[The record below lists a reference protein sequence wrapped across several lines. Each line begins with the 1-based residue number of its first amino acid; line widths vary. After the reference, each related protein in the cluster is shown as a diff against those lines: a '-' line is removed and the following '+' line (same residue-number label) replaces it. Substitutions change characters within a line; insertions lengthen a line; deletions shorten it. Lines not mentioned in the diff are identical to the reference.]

1 MGGKPRQKP
10 KRMAEKLVRI
20 RAALGLSQNEMIKR
34 LGMEGRLKQNRISGY
49 ELGTNEPSVITL
61 LRYARAAG
69 VNMEVLADDE
79 LDLPEIL
86 PGPTDHAEIKRT
98 FAARRK
104 AKR

>member
-1 MGGKPRQKP
+1 MGAKPREKP

-20 RAALGLSQNEMIKR
+20 RLALGLSQNEMIRR
-34 LGMEGRLKQNRISGY
+34 LGAEENLTQNRISGY

-86 PGPTDHAEIKRT
+86 PGPTNHAEIKRT
-98 FAARRK
+98 FASRRR